1 MRQLLDWFEGFELV
15 REYDGSTALGL
26 EPEVMECTLGLEPE
40 VNPDCPGS
48 AYRPKLPMARLARP
62 AHSESG
68 GDLRRGFKLSRLT
81 RPGSLTRNQRPRKAK
96 FYSPTVVR

>member
-1 MRQLLDWFEGFELV
+1 MMRQLLDWFEGFELV
-15 REYDGSTALGL
+15 REYDGSKALGL
-26 EPEVMECTLGLEPE
+26 YAE

-48 AYRPKLPMARLARP
+48 VYRPKLPMARLAETAGRPGRP

-81 RPGSLTRNQRPRKAK
+81 RRGRGRRA
-96 FYSPTVVR
+96 RGC